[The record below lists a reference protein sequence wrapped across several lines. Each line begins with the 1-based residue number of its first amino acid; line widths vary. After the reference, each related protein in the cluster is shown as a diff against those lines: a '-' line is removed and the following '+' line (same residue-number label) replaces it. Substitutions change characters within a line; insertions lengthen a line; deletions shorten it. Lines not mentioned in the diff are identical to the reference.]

1 MRLVALL
8 SFLLIVFLMPVKD
21 LYDNN
26 EFLRYEIKMME
37 MDLCVKDKQIKS
49 LQVDNQKLINKTLI
63 KVIIPK
69 KNKKLIQKPITDTII
84 PIIKIEKNDTL
95 L

>member
-1 MRLVALL
+1 
-8 SFLLIVFLMPVKD
+8 MPVKD

>member
-8 SFLLIVFLMPVKD
+8 LFLLILFLMPVKD

-26 EFLRYEIKMME
+26 EFLRYEIRMME
-37 MDLCVKDKQIKS
+37 MDLCVKDRQIKS

-63 KVIIPK
+63 KVIKPK
-69 KNKKLIQKPITDTII
+69 KIKKLIQKPITDTII
-84 PIIKIEKNDTL
+84 PIIKIEENDTIL
-95 L
+95 